1 MIKPYVFFF
10 FCPQPSERPESDF
23 TLDLPQAE
31 QLRLKMKREKQFRHR
46 CRIVTSFLSL
56 VFFLLTVVVVS
67 LLLTRG
73 KHPFGSMI

>member
-1 MIKPYVFFF
+1 
-10 FCPQPSERPESDF
+10 
-23 TLDLPQAE
+23 
-31 QLRLKMKREKQFRHR
+31 MKREKQFRHR

-56 VFFLLTVVVVS
+56 VFFLLTVVAVS